1 MAEDT
6 MEVEN
11 ADSKSSETAQLPEEP
26 ADEEDILNCLIY
38 NKDVYFKSQQIGE
51 EELSI
56 NEKREIVSKIFSS
69 CKSTFLCRF
78 GKHLKEDHLEYFKQF
93 LTDENDGYAVG
104 YYISDLKRF
113 FTKSKREKDVKNRR
127 YDALKRLVEED
138 FYFTETEMMKRN
150 PLLYN
155 QLVGQY
161 MSDEE
166 KKVRDNVDTKNITF
180 VNLLLE
186 TIDRDSTRKK
196 QKQQQDDED
205 CAMEEDIDDEEEE
218 YNSEEETK
226 GNKFQVA
233 KKVESDSWDEEE
245 IPDNTV
251 KWGEI
256 PSTSKDDSPPRFLKN
271 LRNIFTDEETKPKD
285 IVMITANERKVLK
298 EEFISIMYQSFLDGK
313 DAEFDYTTVDDNE
326 EYDNLQIKSND
337 AEETYFDSET
347 PEDIPPD
354 DERMTSEANA
364 SDDEL
369 DVFMDRLNQHHTIQI
384 LSDDL
389 RHCDL

>member
-11 ADSKSSETAQLPEEP
+11 TDSKASETAQLPEV
-26 ADEEDILNCLIY
+26 AVDEEDILNCLIY
-38 NKDVYFKSQQIGE
+38 NKHVYFKSQQIGE
-51 EELSI
+51 DELSVM
-56 NEKREIVSKIFSS
+56 EKREIASKIFSL

-104 YYISDLKRF
+104 YYIADLKRF
-113 FTKSKREKDVKNRR
+113 FTKSKREKDIKNRR
-127 YDALKRLVEED
+127 YDALKRLVKEN

-205 CAMEEDIDDEEEE
+205 HAMEEDIIEKDEEEE
-218 YNSEEETK
+218 LN
-226 GNKFQVA
+226 GNKSQAA

-256 PSTSKDDSPPRFLKN
+256 PSTSKEDSPPRFLKN
-271 LRNIFTDEETKPKD
+271 LRNIFTDEETKPKE
-285 IVMITANERKVLK
+285 IVMITANERKILK
-298 EEFISIMYQSFLDGK
+298 EEFISVMYQSFLDGK
-313 DAEFDYTTVDDNE
+313 DVEFDYTTVDDNE

-354 DERMTSEANA
+354 DERMASESNA
-364 SDDEL
+364 SEDEL
-369 DVFMDRLNQHHTIQI
+369 DVFMDRLNKHHTIET

-389 RHCDL
+389 RDRKSVV

>member
-11 ADSKSSETAQLPEEP
+11 TDSKASETAQLPEV
-26 ADEEDILNCLIY
+26 AVDEEDILNCLIY
-38 NKDVYFKSQQIGE
+38 NKHVYFKSQQIGE
-51 EELSI
+51 DELSVM
-56 NEKREIVSKIFSS
+56 EKREIASKIFSL

-104 YYISDLKRF
+104 YYIADLKRF
-113 FTKSKREKDVKNRR
+113 FTKSKREKDIKNRR
-127 YDALKRLVEED
+127 YDALKRLVKEN

-205 CAMEEDIDDEEEE
+205 HAMEEDIIEKDEEEE
-218 YNSEEETK
+218 LN
-226 GNKFQVA
+226 GNKSQAA

-256 PSTSKDDSPPRFLKN
+256 PSTSKEDSPPRFLKN
-271 LRNIFTDEETKPKD
+271 LRNIFTDEETKPKE
-285 IVMITANERKVLK
+285 IVMITANERKILK
-298 EEFISIMYQSFLDGK
+298 EEFISVMYQSFLDGK
-313 DAEFDYTTVDDNE
+313 DVEFDYTTVDDNE

-354 DERMTSEANA
+354 DERMASESNA
-364 SDDEL
+364 SEDEL
-369 DVFMDRLNQHHTIQI
+369 DVFMDRLNKHHTIET